1 MSNHAAQLIAAG
13 LCFGPGMIGAGAGLG
28 ILIGH
33 AIDSIARQPEMQ
45 NDIRTLMFIGIGIV
59 EALALYAIVFG
70 LILLYVVK

>member
-1 MSNHAAQLIAAG
+1 
-13 LCFGPGMIGAGAGLG
+13 
-28 ILIGH
+28 
-33 AIDSIARQPEMQ
+33 MQ